1 MKRILSLVL
10 SLTLLLLLTACG
22 AEDADD
28 RADSSQTDVPETATA
43 MRWNSSTLQLR
54 PFGYGGQVEALAAG
68 DGKLYAAGEKDGS
81 LTLTSLAYKLEDGK
95 LSFEEP
101 CPLALPED
109 TDQFRV
115 AGLSCLDGKLYL
127 LLCPPEGYGSPYA
140 FYQLLILSSD
150 GSLAERIE
158 LDLGPDAFAQDIL
171 VFPDG
176 RFCIRCADCLRT
188 FEADGT
194 PHCVHVLSGELS
206 QAFLLDG
213 RLAVQSI
220 DGDSGIPQLSMAD
233 EELESFLPLGLS
245 SQLGPLVSCA
255 GSPEGPACLNTGAEL
270 VSLSPDGTVSQVF
283 DWYQLT
289 GDYGYNY
296 SRVLPLDESNYL
308 LLESGSGQLQ
318 QLHIEQVPD
327 TRRELRV
334 ALYSQNTLTLD
345 QLSRTLEQVSPDYR
359 IELSSYDSGQE
370 GLVRLMADLESGE
383 GPELIIS
390 EAYLLDPSI
399 GADLYPFIDADGE
412 LNRESFLPLMLR
424 SLERDGELRQIWGCF
439 GLSSFLAFGP
449 LAQAPEDISLAECG
463 AYLAEQGYTEP
474 LFDSYM
480 TGEQFLSNLAF
491 SLIDQAWNEEAGA
504 YELDSES
511 LRETL
516 ELCASLPREFDA
528 ENIEDMVNS
537 QVLSYRDISLEY
549 MNFLDSQDTA
559 YRFLGNSENS
569 LSTVSAYYRSSYMIP
584 QGCEDKEK
592 VWAFLRELLSPE
604 YQLELCSNGYSG
616 YPTNNEALDRVLR
629 DFISPEAGQEL
640 LNLVDAAAVSNYDA
654 YQMKTIFLDSLRPWL
669 YGDYDLDQ
677 AIAAAQSKINLYQA
691 ERGS

>member
-10 SLTLLLLLTACG
+10 SLALLLLLTACA

-28 RADSSQTDVPETATA
+28 RASTSQTDVPETGTA
-43 MRWNSSTLQLR
+43 LRWNSSALQLR
-54 PFGYGGQVEALAAG
+54 PFGYGGQVEALAVD
-68 DGKLYAAGEKDGS
+68 DGKLYTAEGKDGS
-81 LTLTSLAYKLEDGK
+81 LSLASLAYKLEDGK

-101 CPLALPED
+101 FPLPLPED
-109 TDQFRV
+109 TDQFQV
-115 AGLSCLDGKLYL
+115 AGLSCLEGKLYL

-140 FYQLLILSSD
+140 FYQLFILSGD

-158 LDLGPDAFAQDIL
+158 LDLGPDAFARDIL

-176 RFCIRCADCLRT
+176 RFCIVCADCLRT

-194 PHCVHVLSGELS
+194 PHRVHVLRDELN

-220 DGDSGIPQLSMAD
+220 DRDSGIPQLSLAD
-233 EELESFLPLGLS
+233 EELESFLPLELS

-270 VSLSPDGTVSQVF
+270 VTLSPDGTVSQVF

-296 SRVLPLDESNYL
+296 SRVLPLDENNYL
-308 LLESGSGQLQ
+308 LLESGSGQLS

-334 ALYSQNTLTLD
+334 ALYSLDTHTSD
-345 QLSRTLEQVSPDYR
+345 QLKRTLEQVSPDYR
-359 IELSSYDSGQE
+359 IELSSYDGSQE
-370 GLVRLMADLESGE
+370 SLVRLMADLESGE

-390 EAYLLDPSI
+390 EAYLLDPSL
-399 GADLYPFIDADGE
+399 GTDLYPFIDSDGE
-412 LNRESFLPLMLR
+412 LSRESFLPLMLR
-424 SLERDGELRQIWGCF
+424 SLEKDGELRQIWGF
-439 GLSSFLAFGP
+439 LGLTSFLAFDP
-449 LAQAPEDISLAECG
+449 LAQAPEDISLAECS
-463 AYLAEQGYTEP
+463 AYLAQQGYTEP
-474 LFDSYM
+474 LFDTYM
-480 TGEQFLSNLAF
+480 TGEQLLSNLAF

-504 YELDSES
+504 YELDSER

-516 ELCASLPREFDA
+516 ELCASLPLELDMD
-528 ENIEDMVNS
+528 NMGDMVS
-537 QVLSYRDISLEY
+537 SKVLSCRDISLEHLSY
-549 MNFLDSQDTA
+549 LESQDTA
-559 YRFLGNSENS
+559 YSFLGNSGNS

-604 YQLELCSNGYSG
+604 YQLEQCSNGYSG
-616 YPTNNEALDRVLR
+616 YPTNNEALDRLLG

-640 LNLVDAAAVSNYDA
+640 LNLVDTAAVSDYDA
-654 YQMKTIFLDSLRPWL
+654 YQIKTIFMDSLRPWL

-677 AIAAAQSKINLYQA
+677 ALAAAQSKINLYQA